1 MNELNNNNWTENN
14 EVHDAIVF
22 FSCARA
28 FVLMIF
34 HTMKLHAFS
43 IITLSL
49 LGSLPLFAEPAKFS
63 KAVVDIGMVAKNI
76 EKTAKFYTE
85 VIGLTEVKGFKA
97 SAEKATSFG
106 LTDNQPADI
115 RVFMLGDDPDST
127 RLKIMSFPKREGA
140 RPDQKFIHSTIGISY
155 LTIMVKDMDDALA
168 RLKKANIKLLGKTPA
183 SLGGK
188 NRITVFHDPDG
199 NFVELIGPVKE

>member
-1 MNELNNNNWTENN
+1 MVTPVRTAPFQGSILSLLPGLVLT
-14 EVHDAIVF
+14 IVGN
-22 FSCARA
+22 
-28 FVLMIF
+28 
-34 HTMKLHAFS
+34 MKLHAFS
-43 IITLSL
+43 LITLGLLSSLSL
-49 LGSLPLFAEPAKFS
+49 LAEPAKFS
-63 KAVVDIGMVAKNI
+63 KAVVDIGMVAGNI
-76 EKTAKFYTE
+76 EITAKFYTE

-115 RVFMLGDDPDST
+115 RVFMLGDDPGST
-127 RLKIMSFPKREGA
+127 RLKIMSFPKRQGA
-140 RPDQKFIHSTIGISY
+140 RPDQGFIHSTVGISY

-168 RLKKANIKLLGKTPA
+168 RLKKAKVTLLGKTPA
-183 SLGGK
+183 SLGGN